1 MRPQK
6 LFQKITAGAFQNV
19 KFSDFQRLVELFGFN
34 LVRVSGSHHIYSHPR
49 IPELMNIQ
57 NVTGKAKPYQIRQ
70 FLRIVERYN
79 LQSEV
84 DK

>member
-19 KFSDFQRLVELFGFN
+19 KFSDFQRLGELFGFN